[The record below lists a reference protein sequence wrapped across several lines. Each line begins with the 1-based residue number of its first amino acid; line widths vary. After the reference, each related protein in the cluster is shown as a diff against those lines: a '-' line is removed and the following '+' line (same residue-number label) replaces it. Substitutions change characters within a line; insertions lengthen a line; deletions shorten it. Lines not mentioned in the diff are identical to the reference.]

1 MARVKQVLFFGIVIV
16 VFAIFTDFMINVG
29 LKNTYKDILG
39 QVKITSPEI
48 VMTEVKTTDVNGYA
62 KGTIKN
68 NLNEDI
74 DRIYIKI
81 DLYSY
86 DIDSSVDR
94 RSMMIF
100 EKDDKENYTFFENQ
114 IKNLRTKQNRNKS
127 NKIIEENHDK
137 WIKKWNELQLKING
151 DEE

>member
-16 VFAIFTDFMINVG
+16 VFAIFTDFMINIG
-29 LKNTYKDILG
+29 LKNTYKDISG
-39 QVKITSPEI
+39 EVKITSPKI

-81 DLYSY
+81 DLYSKRDVKLGTQY
-86 DIDSSVDR
+86 LEVTDLDAGESQEFEINYRYSNVDHYE
-94 RSMMIF
+94 ITGVY
-100 EKDDKENYTFFENQ
+100 EK
-114 IKNLRTKQNRNKS
+114 
-127 NKIIEENHDK
+127 
-137 WIKKWNELQLKING
+137 
-151 DEE
+151 